1 MEKERVIVNTS
12 SYNAEPQHVTVGKQQ
27 EVKKEENTKI
37 DKKQSEQK
45 KTETKKNTEKKE
57 ED

>member
-1 MEKERVIVNTS
+1 MKYKMERI
-12 SYNAEPQHVTVGKQQ
+12 KQIQ
-27 EVKKEENTKI
+27 ENTKI

-45 KTETKKNTEKKE
+45 KTETKKNTEKKD